1 MCLSFSRELRLRR
14 LYRTPGTRML
24 VVPLDHSVTD
34 GPIAATAGD
43 VRRLVKELSLSG
55 VDAIVLHK
63 GALRSVDPSSF
74 VDTALIVHLSAST
87 AHAADPDAKYLVANV
102 AEALRLGADAVS
114 VHVNLGSREEAR
126 QIGDMAVVAEACDRW
141 NVPLLAMMYPR
152 GPRITD
158 PRSPELIAHAAVL
171 AADLGADLVKTP
183 YAGSPEAMRDVV
195 RSSPIPLLVAG
206 GTPIG
211 GTAEL
216 MTYVADVLE
225 SGAGGLAMGRNIF
238 QARNPGDVA
247 RQIAQRAHTAADLVP
262 LLHDSTL
269 DLSRSPTLAG

>member
-1 MCLSFSRELRLRR
+1 MSLPFSRELRLRR

-34 GPIAATAGD
+34 GPIAANAAD
-43 VRRLVKELSLSG
+43 VRHLVNELSLSG

-63 GALRSVDPSSF
+63 GALRTVDPSSF
-74 VDTALIVHLSAST
+74 VGTALIVHLSAST

-114 VHVNLGSREEAR
+114 VHVNLGSREEGR
-126 QIGDMAVVAEACDRW
+126 QIGDMAAVAEACDRW
-141 NVPLLAMMYPR
+141 NLPLLAMMYPR
-152 GPRITD
+152 GPRITN

-183 YAGSPEAMRDVV
+183 YAGSPETMRDVV

-206 GTPIG
+206 GVALGDT
-211 GTAEL
+211 TEL
-216 MTYVADVLE
+216 MTYVDDVLE

-238 QARNPGDVA
+238 QARHPGDIA
-247 RQIAQRAHTAADLVP
+247 RQIAERAHTGSDLVP
-262 LLHDSTL
+262 LLHNSTL
-269 DLSRSPTLAG
+269 DLSRSPALAG

>member
-1 MCLSFSRELRLRR
+1 
-14 LYRTPGTRML
+14 ML

-34 GPIAATAGD
+34 GPIRASAGD
-43 VRRLVKELSLSG
+43 VRHLVTQLSLSG

-63 GALRSVDPSSF
+63 GALRAVDPSSF
-74 VDTALIVHLSAST
+74 TDTALIVHLSAST
-87 AHAADPDAKYLVANV
+87 AHAADPDAKYLVATV

-114 VHVNLGSREEAR
+114 VHVNLGSRDEAR
-126 QIGDMAVVAEACDRW
+126 QVGDMATVAEACDRW
-141 NVPLLAMMYPR
+141 NLPLLAMMYPR

-195 RSSPIPLLVAG
+195 RASPIPVLVAG
-206 GTPIG
+206 GAPVG

-216 MTYVADVLE
+216 MAYVDEVLE
-225 SGAGGLAMGRNIF
+225 SGAGGLAMGRNVF
-238 QARNPGDVA
+238 QARDPGDVA
-247 RQIAQRAHTAADLVP
+247 RQIAERAHTTADLVP
-262 LLHDSTL
+262 LFHDSTL
-269 DLSRSPTLAG
+269 DLSRPPALAG